1 MKRSVVLL
9 VMMFL
14 VAMLILANAQ
24 TGIPLPEGSVAR
36 YGLGSINAIAYSP
49 DGELIAVGTSI
60 GLELHKAETLELIG
74 FLVGHTSYVTSVAF
88 SPDGEMLASGSLDH
102 TIKLWD
108 VSSGVLLR
116 TLTGHTGNVLSVAFS
131 PDGKT
136 LASGSSDDT
145 IKLWDVSRGAL
156 IRTLTGHTGSVWSP
170 PLPTR
175 LTGRRWWLQG
185 RRTTR
190 SSCGMYRVAC

>member
-1 MKRSVVLL
+1 VIRVLW
-9 VMMFL
+9 
-14 VAMLILANAQ
+14 MLICVGMLCTSSAVAQ
-24 TGIPLPEGSVAR
+24 EVEIPLPEGAIAR
-36 YGLGSINAIAYSP
+36 FGLGYINDIAYSP
-49 DGELIAVGTSI
+49 DEDLIAVGTSI

-74 FLVGHTSYVTSVAF
+74 FLVGHTGSVLSVAF
-88 SPDGEMLASGSLDH
+88 SPDGETLASGSSDN

-145 IKLWDVSRGAL
+145 IKLWDESRGAL

-170 PLPTR
+170 LPSR